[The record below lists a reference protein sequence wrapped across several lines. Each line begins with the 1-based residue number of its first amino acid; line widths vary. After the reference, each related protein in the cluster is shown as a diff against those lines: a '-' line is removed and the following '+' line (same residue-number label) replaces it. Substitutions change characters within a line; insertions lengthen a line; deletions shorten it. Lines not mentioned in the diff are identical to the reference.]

1 MTNRSTTSAKRIR
14 SAFNNVS
21 IKFTCFKLK
30 NYKNKKQKETRLGD
44 VVNQDK
50 KRYTETCCLVHGRVF
65 VCMLGNGGV
74 SMYVRYCRRVYV
86 C

>member
-30 NYKNKKQKETRLGD
+30 NYKNKKKGD
-44 VVNQDK
+44 
-50 KRYTETCCLVHGRVF
+50 
-65 VCMLGNGGV
+65 
-74 SMYVRYCRRVYV
+74 
-86 C
+86 